1 MVDNERVDSCIL
13 TSRSGN
19 NLLTGCQVLTKT
31 ESVSESVVYDNRRLS
46 PVAIFLM
53 PTKNQ
58 KIAPR
63 KPRTDAQRNRERILE
78 VAKEAFTRSGANAS
92 LDDIAKEAG
101 VGAVTLYRHFPTRD
115 ALIEA
120 VYRTEVEKL
129 AAAQRKFSDAMP
141 PVEALRAWMLL
152 FVDYIA
158 TKQIIAPALNTLV
171 GGPSKLYEGSR
182 SQIQGAI
189 DSLVKRAIKSRDIRR
204 DLEPFDLLRALI
216 GVSHVASGPDW
227 QQSARRLVD
236 ILITGSR
243 PIK

>member
-1 MVDNERVDSCIL
+1 M
-13 TSRSGN
+13 
-19 NLLTGCQVLTKT
+19 
-31 ESVSESVVYDNRRLS
+31 S
-46 PVAIFLM
+46 PVATFFM
-53 PTKNQ
+53 PAKNQ
-58 KIAPR
+58 KVTPR

-78 VAKEAFTRSGANAS
+78 VAKQAFTRSGANAS
-92 LDDIAKEAG
+92 LDDIAKETG
-101 VGAVTLYRHFPTRD
+101 VGAGTLYRHFPTRD

-129 AAAQRKFSDAMP
+129 AGAEKKFSETLP
-141 PVEALRAWMLL
+141 PIEALRAWMLL
-152 FVDYIA
+152 FIDYIA
-158 TKQIIAPALNTLV
+158 TKQIIGPALNSLV

-182 SQIQGAI
+182 AQVQGAI
-189 DSLVKRAIKSRDIRR
+189 DSLVKRAIKSREIRR